1 MIQTASPT
9 HTPSTGSP
17 EAGPQPQLRRLAL
30 RRGGPQP
37 LRIVAFGSST
47 TAGYGASAPAHT
59 YPEVMRRALAPS
71 FPGGVVLVN
80 QGISGE
86 TSREMDGRLHRVIE
100 AEPDL
105 VIWQT
110 GSNDV
115 TAPVPLETFEQLT
128 RAGLARLRR
137 TGADVVLMEQQ
148 FSRNLEAHPDMPAFL
163 QALRAIAQSE
173 GVPCFPRYDWMR
185 GLCESGRFTMDN
197 LSPDGTHMTDA
208 GYAALGEAVASW
220 LLARC

>member
-1 MIQTASPT
+1 MAS
-9 HTPSTGSP
+9 
-17 EAGPQPQLRRLAL
+17 
-30 RRGGPQP
+30 RRGGPQA

-47 TAGYGASAPAHT
+47 TEGYGASGPAHT
-59 YPEVMRRALAPS
+59 YPEVMRRALAPA
-71 FPGGVVLVN
+71 FPGGIVLIN

-86 TSREMDGRLHRVIE
+86 TSVDMDRRLDRAIE

-115 TAPVPLETFEQLT
+115 TAPVPLETFERLT
-128 RAGLARLRR
+128 RSGLARLRR
-137 TGADVVLMEQQ
+137 TGADVALMEQQ
-148 FSRNLEAHPDMPAFL
+148 YSRNLEAHPDLPAFL
-163 QALRAIAQSE
+163 TALRSIAASD

-185 GLCESGRFTMDN
+185 GLCDAGGVTLDS
-197 LSPDGTHMTDA
+197 LSPDGTHMTDV

-220 LLARC
+220 LLAQC